1 MGDLRAASPLESN
14 RGSPANHLRYTTLV
28 MSSTAQITPDTPPPA
43 PPRKISGLAGALLG
57 ILTTLAIIALGV
69 WLVAGVHLLDLFRF
83 MRNGTTF
90 RVDQPTVVRQIQQ
103 LQRLE
108 TVRYSMDKIISG
120 EHDNPY
126 FPQFL
131 AGDKLLLVVH
141 GEVIGGIDLSKLQT
155 TDVAI
160 HGRDI
165 AVHLPPSEIF
175 STRLD
180 NEKTRVFSRDT
191 GLFTS
196 PDPNLESQV
205 REEAERE
212 LQQASLQ
219 DGILKTAD
227 QNAQTTIAS
236 LLKGLGFTNI
246 TLD

>member
-1 MGDLRAASPLESN
+1 
-14 RGSPANHLRYTTLV
+14 
-28 MSSTAQITPDTPPPA
+28 MSSAPNNPPESAIATPPPA
-43 PPRKISGLAGALLG
+43 KRGISGLAGALLG
-57 ILTTLAIIALGV
+57 VLATLAVVALGV

-83 MRNGTTF
+83 ARGGTTF
-90 RVDQPTVVRQIQQ
+90 PIDQPTVVRQIQQ

-108 TVRYSMDKIISG
+108 TVRYTMDKIISG

-126 FPQFL
+126 LPQFL
-131 AGDKLLLVVH
+131 AGDRLLLVVH
-141 GEVIGGIDLSKLQT
+141 GEVIGGIDLTKLQP

-165 AVHLPPSEIF
+165 TVHLPPSEIF

-180 NEKTRVFSRDT
+180 NAKTRVYSRDT

-205 REEAERE
+205 RVEAERE

-227 QNAQTTIAS
+227 QNAQSTITS
-236 LLKGLGFTNI
+236 LLKGLGFTTVALN
-246 TLD
+246 

>member
-126 FPQFL
+126 LPQFL

-165 AVHLPPSEIF
+165 TVHLPPSEIF

-227 QNAQTTIAS
+227 QNAQATIAS
-236 LLKGLGFTNI
+236 LLKGLGFTNV

>member
-126 FPQFL
+126 LPQFL

-165 AVHLPPSEIF
+165 TVH
-175 STRLD
+175 LD

-227 QNAQTTIAS
+227 QNAQATIAS
-236 LLKGLGFTNI
+236 LLKGLGFTNV